1 MNKTPRASLSITLLG
16 DEDYWTLMEEPDGP
30 AVFGA
35 FVAMLVVARD
45 RLQQGKAERLGD
57 SAALRVLSRPA
68 HLISLARLPSG
79 QFEQAIATLER
90 VAKATG
96 GEPWMSLDGD
106 GMLVIRSFF
115 KFNTSTG
122 WGGPRPGAGRP
133 TKDENQDAPQ
143 GETKTPP
150 VPESSGNQDEFK
162 MEPTRIVSGSGAL
175 SLERENDAG
184 AKPEAKTPPT
194 VVDDDDPVPVIEA
207 IGNNT
212 ATQVSQALLA
222 AERCYPMRDNL
233 VLIFVPQWLADHD
246 SRRVIAAL
254 QTAKDNNIRKPEAY
268 IRSLLADPTF
278 PREATSGPKLR
289 VQRPEP
295 ERLEHRIH
303 RAPRPTGTA

>member
-1 MNKTPRASLSITLLG
+1 MEWFRFYNAALHDPKVQRLAPELFRTWINLLCLASATNNSGRLPGIDDIAFALRTTEDKARDEVQALIKAGLL
-16 DEDYWTLMEEPDGP
+16 DEDEDGSIAP
-30 AVFGA
+30 HNWSGRQRKSDDVTARVQDH
-35 FVAMLVVARD
+35 RD
-45 RLQQGKAERLGD
+45 RKRDEKKECN
-57 SAALRVLSRPA
+57 VSRNEGCNV
-68 HLISLARLPSG
+68 SPSKSETASRAPGRDRPRG
-79 QFEQAIATLER
+79 QEQNRTDTEQSR
-90 VAKATG
+90 DRT
-96 GEPWMSLDGD
+96 
-106 GMLVIRSFF
+106 
-115 KFNTSTG
+115 
-122 WGGPRPGAGRP
+122 
-133 TKDENQDAPQ
+133 
-143 GETKTPP
+143 
-150 VPESSGNQDEFK
+150 
-162 MEPTRIVSGSGAL
+162 
-175 SLERENDAG
+175 ERERDAG